1 VTRDDLKA
9 RGDELTDEEVAALAV
24 LLGPSEDEMAA
35 SSPGLQGELAAA
47 LCGKLRGRPLAAIP
61 GGPVGRAAS

>member
-1 VTRDDLKA
+1 VT
-9 RGDELTDEEVAALAV
+9 ALAV